1 MQNEVID
8 WFVST
13 DEKPVYKFAQFDIKN
28 QNYKRIFI
36 NQRTSVNTL
45 VVL

>member
-13 DEKPVYKFAQFDIKN
+13 DEKPVYKFAQFDIKE
-28 QNYKRIFI
+28 
-36 NQRTSVNTL
+36 L
-45 VVL
+45 EL